1 MASMSPRSCCRPPC
15 TSPCPDTT
23 VPPLAPQVSHDPA
36 PTHCTPSVS
45 QVSHD
50 QFLIEATVD
59 ELWMCENGQ
68 VSPFHGTFTEYKQRL
83 RTLNKI

>member
-1 MASMSPRSCCRPPC
+1 MAG
-15 TSPCPDTT
+15 
-23 VPPLAPQVSHDPA
+23 QVSHDQFLIKP
-36 PTHCTPSVS
+36 PSPMAG

-59 ELWMCENGQ
+59 ELWMCEGGK

-83 RTLNKI
+83 KMLNKL